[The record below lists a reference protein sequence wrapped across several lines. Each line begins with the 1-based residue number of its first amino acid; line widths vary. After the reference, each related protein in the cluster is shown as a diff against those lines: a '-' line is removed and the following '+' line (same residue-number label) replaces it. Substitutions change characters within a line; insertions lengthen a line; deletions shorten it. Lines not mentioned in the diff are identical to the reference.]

1 MKISVVVSVFNG
13 EKYISE
19 QLDSLRQQT
28 RRPDEVLLFD
38 DGSSDKAPQIV
49 ADYITKYS
57 LANWKYTRNPE
68 NKGWRRNFMEGMWAA
83 SGALVFSC
91 DQDDIWHQDKLKIMS
106 EVMEN
111 SPQISLLTS
120 NYELFFEDGS
130 HKDGFKQNDGS
141 VSQIPLKNNYLLVG
155 RPGCTHCIRK
165 ELLDTARKYWRP
177 EYPHDALLWRLSL
190 FSDGLYNYNGNL
202 IKWRKHQNSAFTKE
216 SRDLKSVAA
225 KKKWIQTARTFDDTL
240 REYVNSSE
248 IADKATKLKVLDRND
263 RWLSVR
269 ERFYLTKNPLVG
281 IKLATYWACF
291 PRYRQYL
298 GDWYLIYLKH

>member
-19 QLDSLRQQT
+19 QLDSLRHQI

-38 DGSSDKAPQIV
+38 DGSSDKTPQIV
-49 ADYITKYS
+49 TDYITKYS

-83 SGALVFSC
+83 SGDLVFSC

-165 ELLDTARKYWRP
+165 ELLDIARKYWRP

-202 IKWRKHQNSAFTKE
+202 IRWRKHQNSAFTKE

-225 KKKWIQTARTFDDTL
+225 KKKWIQTARAFDDTL

-248 IADKATKLKVLDRND
+248 IADKTTKLRVLDRND
-263 RWLSVR
+263 RWLAVR
-269 ERFYLTKNPLVG
+269 ERFYLRKNPLVG
-281 IKLATYWACF
+281 VKLATYWDCF

>member
-19 QLDSLRQQT
+19 QLDSLRHQI

-38 DGSSDKAPQIV
+38 DGSSDKTPQIV
-49 ADYITKYS
+49 TDYITKYS

-83 SGALVFSC
+83 SGDLVFSC

-165 ELLDTARKYWRP
+165 ELLDIARKYWRP

-202 IKWRKHQNSAFTKE
+202 IRWRKHQNSAFTKE

-225 KKKWIQTARTFDDTL
+225 KKKWIQTARAFDDTL

-248 IADKATKLKVLDRND
+248 IADKTTKLRVLDRND
-263 RWLSVR
+263 RWLAVR
-269 ERFYLTKNPLVG
+269 ERFYLRKIL
-281 IKLATYWACF
+281 
-291 PRYRQYL
+291 
-298 GDWYLIYLKH
+298 

>member
-19 QLDSLRQQT
+19 QLDSLRHQT

-38 DGSSDKAPQIV
+38 DGSSDKTPQIV
-49 ADYITKYS
+49 TDYITKYS

-83 SGALVFSC
+83 SGELVFSC

-111 SPQISLLTS
+111 SPQVSLLTS

-130 HKDGFKQNDGS
+130 HKDGFKLNDGS

-165 ELLDTARKYWRP
+165 ELLDTARKYWCP

-225 KKKWIQTARTFDDTL
+225 KKKWIQTAKAFDDTL
-240 REYVNSSE
+240 REYVNNSE
-248 IADKATKLKVLDRND
+248 ITDKTDKLKVLDRND

-281 IKLATYWACF
+281 VKLATYWDCF

>member
-19 QLDSLRQQT
+19 QLDSLRHQT

-38 DGSSDKAPQIV
+38 DGSSDKTPQIV
-49 ADYITKYS
+49 TDYITKYS

-83 SGALVFSC
+83 SGELVFSC

-111 SPQISLLTS
+111 SPQVSLLTS

-130 HKDGFKQNDGS
+130 HKDGFKLNDGS

-225 KKKWIQTARTFDDTL
+225 KKKWIQTAKAFDDTL
-240 REYVNSSE
+240 REYVNNSE
-248 IADKATKLKVLDRND
+248 ITDKTDKLKVLDRND

-281 IKLATYWACF
+281 VKLATYWDCF

>member
-19 QLDSLRQQT
+19 QLDSLRHQT
-28 RRPDEVLLFD
+28 CRPDEVLLFD
-38 DGSSDKAPQIV
+38 DGSSDKTPQIV
-49 ADYITKYS
+49 TDYITKYS

-83 SGALVFSC
+83 SGELVFSC

-111 SPQISLLTS
+111 SPQVSLLTS

-130 HKDGFKQNDGS
+130 HKDGFKLNDGS

-225 KKKWIQTARTFDDTL
+225 KKKWIQTAKAFDDTL
-240 REYVNSSE
+240 REYVNNSE
-248 IADKATKLKVLDRND
+248 ITDKTDKLKVLDRND

-281 IKLATYWACF
+281 VKLATYWDCF

>member
-19 QLDSLRQQT
+19 QLDSLRHQT
-28 RRPDEVLLFD
+28 RCPDEVLLFD
-38 DGSSDKAPQIV
+38 DGSSDKTPQIV
-49 ADYITKYS
+49 TDYITKYS

-83 SGALVFSC
+83 SGDLVFSC
-91 DQDDIWHQDKLKIMS
+91 DQDDIWHQDKLKIMC
-106 EVMEN
+106 EVMEK

-141 VSQIPLKNNYLLVG
+141 VSQVPLKNNYLLVG

-165 ELLDTARKYWRP
+165 ELLDIARKYWRP

-225 KKKWIQTARTFDDTL
+225 KKKWIQTARAFDDTL

-248 IADKATKLKVLDRND
+248 IADKTTKLRVLDRND

-281 IKLATYWACF
+281 VKLATYWDCF

>member
-19 QLDSLRQQT
+19 QLDSLRHQT
-28 RRPDEVLLFD
+28 RCPDEVLLFD
-38 DGSSDKAPQIV
+38 DGSSDKTPQIV
-49 ADYITKYS
+49 TDYITKYS

-83 SGALVFSC
+83 SGDLVFSC
-91 DQDDIWHQDKLKIMS
+91 DQDDIWHQDKLKIMC
-106 EVMEN
+106 EVMEK

-165 ELLDTARKYWRP
+165 ELLDIARKYWRP

-202 IKWRKHQNSAFTKE
+202 IRWRKHQNSAFTKE

-225 KKKWIQTARTFDDTL
+225 KKKWIQTARAFDDTL

-248 IADKATKLKVLDRND
+248 IADKTTKLRVLDRND

-269 ERFYLTKNPLVG
+269 ERFYLRKNPLVG
-281 IKLATYWACF
+281 VKLATYWDCF

>member
-19 QLDSLRQQT
+19 QLDSLRHQT

-38 DGSSDKAPQIV
+38 DGSSDKTPQIV
-49 ADYITKYS
+49 TDYITKYS

-83 SGALVFSC
+83 NGELVFSC

-120 NYELFFEDGS
+120 NYELFFEDGD

-141 VSQIPLKNNYLLVG
+141 VSQILLKNNYLLVG
-155 RPGCTHCIRK
+155 RPGCTHCIRRK
-165 ELLDTARKYWRP
+165 LLDMAQKYWQP

-225 KKKWIQTARTFDDTL
+225 KKKWIQTARAFDDTL
-240 REYVNSSE
+240 REYVDSSE
-248 IADKATKLKVLDRND
+248 VADKTTKLKVLDRND

-281 IKLATYWACF
+281 IKLATYWDCF

>member
-38 DGSSDKAPQIV
+38 DGSSDKTPQIV

-83 SGALVFSC
+83 NGTLVFSC

-106 EVMEN
+106 EVMGN

-216 SRDLKSVAA
+216 SRDLKSVAS

-281 IKLATYWACF
+281 IKLATYWDCF

>member
-38 DGSSDKAPQIV
+38 DGSSDKTPQIV

-68 NKGWRRNFMEGMWAA
+68 NKGWRRNFMDGMWAA
-83 SGALVFSC
+83 SGALIFSC

-225 KKKWIQTARTFDDTL
+225 KKKWIQTARAFDDTL
-240 REYVNSSE
+240 REYVNSGE

-281 IKLATYWACF
+281 IRLATYWDCF

>member
-19 QLDSLRQQT
+19 QLDSLRHQI

-38 DGSSDKAPQIV
+38 DGSSDKTPQIV
-49 ADYITKYS
+49 TDYITKYS

-83 SGALVFSC
+83 SGDLVFSC

-165 ELLDTARKYWRP
+165 ELLDIARKYWRP

-202 IKWRKHQNSAFTKE
+202 IRWRKHQNSAFTKE

-225 KKKWIQTARTFDDTL
+225 KKKWIQTARAFDDTL

-248 IADKATKLKVLDRND
+248 IADKTTKLRVLDRND
-263 RWLSVR
+263 RWLAVR
-269 ERFYLTKNPLVG
+269 ERFYLRINPLVG
-281 IKLATYWACF
+281 VKLATYWDCF

>member
-19 QLDSLRQQT
+19 QLDSLRHQT
-28 RRPDEVLLFD
+28 RCPDEVLLFD
-38 DGSSDKAPQIV
+38 DGSSDKTPQIV
-49 ADYITKYS
+49 TDYITKYS

-83 SGALVFSC
+83 SGDLVFSC

-225 KKKWIQTARTFDDTL
+225 KKKWIQTARAFDDTL

-248 IADKATKLKVLDRND
+248 IATKTTKLKVLDRND

-281 IKLATYWACF
+281 VKLATYWDCF

>member
-19 QLDSLRQQT
+19 QLDSLRHQT

-38 DGSSDKAPQIV
+38 DGSSDKTPQIV
-49 ADYITKYS
+49 TDYITKYS

-83 SGALVFSC
+83 SGDLVFSC

-111 SPQISLLTS
+111 SPQVSLLTS

-130 HKDGFKQNDGS
+130 HKDGFKLNDGS

-216 SRDLKSVAA
+216 SRDLKSVVA
-225 KKKWIQTARTFDDTL
+225 KKKWIQTAKAFDDTL
-240 REYVNSSE
+240 REYVNNSE
-248 IADKATKLKVLDRND
+248 IADKTAKLKVLDRND

-281 IKLATYWACF
+281 VKLATYWDCF

>member
-19 QLDSLRQQT
+19 QLDSLRHQI

-38 DGSSDKAPQIV
+38 DGSSDKTPQIV
-49 ADYITKYS
+49 TDYITKYS

-83 SGALVFSC
+83 SGDLVFSC

-111 SPQISLLTS
+111 SPKISLLTS

-165 ELLDTARKYWRP
+165 ELLDIARKYWRP

-202 IKWRKHQNSAFTKE
+202 IRWRKHQNSAFTKE

-225 KKKWIQTARTFDDTL
+225 KKKWIQTARAFDDTL

-248 IADKATKLKVLDRND
+248 IADKTTKLRVLDRND
-263 RWLSVR
+263 RWLAVR
-269 ERFYLTKNPLVG
+269 ERFYLRKNPLVG
-281 IKLATYWACF
+281 VKLATYWDCF

>member
-38 DGSSDKAPQIV
+38 DGSSDKTPQIV
-49 ADYITKYS
+49 TDYITKYS

-83 SGALVFSC
+83 NGEFVFSC

-225 KKKWIQTARTFDDTL
+225 KKKWIQTARAFDDTL

-248 IADKATKLKVLDRND
+248 IADKTTKLKVLDRND

-281 IKLATYWACF
+281 IKLATYWDCF

>member
-19 QLDSLRQQT
+19 QLDSLRHQT
-28 RRPDEVLLFD
+28 RCPDEVLLFD
-38 DGSSDKAPQIV
+38 DGSSDKTPQIV
-49 ADYITKYS
+49 TDYITKYS

-68 NKGWRRNFMEGMWAA
+68 NKGWRRNFMEGMCAA
-83 SGALVFSC
+83 SGDLIFSC
-91 DQDDIWHQDKLKIMS
+91 DQDDIWHQDKLKIMC
-106 EVMEN
+106 EVMEK

-141 VSQIPLKNNYLLVG
+141 VSQVPLKNNYLLVG
-155 RPGCTHCIRK
+155 RPGCTYCIRK
-165 ELLDTARKYWRP
+165 DLLDIAWKYWRP
-177 EYPHDALLWRLSL
+177 EYSHDDLLWRLSL

-202 IKWRKHQNSAFTKE
+202 IRWRKHKNSAFTKE

-225 KKKWIQTARTFDDTL
+225 KKKWIQIARAFDDTL

-248 IADKATKLKVLDRND
+248 IADKTTKLRVLDRND

-269 ERFYLTKNPLVG
+269 ERFYLIKNPLVG
-281 IKLATYWACF
+281 VKLATYWDCF

>member
-19 QLDSLRQQT
+19 QLDSLRHQT
-28 RRPDEVLLFD
+28 RCPDEVLLFD
-38 DGSSDKAPQIV
+38 DGSSDKTPQIV
-49 ADYITKYS
+49 TDYITKYS
-57 LANWKYTRNPE
+57 LVNWKYTRNPE

-83 SGALVFSC
+83 SGDLVFSC
-91 DQDDIWHQDKLKIMS
+91 DQDDIWHQDKLKIMC
-106 EVMEN
+106 EVMEKF
-111 SPQISLLTS
+111 PQISLLTS

-141 VSQIPLKNNYLLVG
+141 VSQVPLKNNYLLVG

-202 IKWRKHQNSAFTKE
+202 IRWRKHQNSAFTKE

-225 KKKWIQTARTFDDTL
+225 KKKWIQTARAFDDTL

-248 IADKATKLKVLDRND
+248 IADKTTKLRVLDRND

-281 IKLATYWACF
+281 VKLATYWDCF

>member
-1 MKISVVVSVFNG
+1 M
-13 EKYISE
+13 
-19 QLDSLRQQT
+19 
-28 RRPDEVLLFD
+28 FD
-38 DGSSDKAPQIV
+38 DGSSDKTPQIV

>member
-19 QLDSLRQQT
+19 QLDSLRHQT

-38 DGSSDKAPQIV
+38 DGSSDKTPQIV
-49 ADYITKYS
+49 TDYITKYS

-83 SGALVFSC
+83 SGELVFSC

-111 SPQISLLTS
+111 SPQVSLLTS

-130 HKDGFKQNDGS
+130 HKDGFKLNDGS

-225 KKKWIQTARTFDDTL
+225 KKKWIQTAKAFDDTL
-240 REYVNSSE
+240 REYVNNSE
-248 IADKATKLKVLDRND
+248 IADKTAKLEVLDRND

-281 IKLATYWACF
+281 VKLATYWDCF

>member
-38 DGSSDKAPQIV
+38 DGSSDKTPQIV

-57 LANWKYTRNPE
+57 LANWKYTRNTE

>member
-19 QLDSLRQQT
+19 QLDSLRHQI

-38 DGSSDKAPQIV
+38 DGSSDKTPQIV
-49 ADYITKYS
+49 TDYITKYS

-83 SGALVFSC
+83 SGDLVFSC

-165 ELLDTARKYWRP
+165 ELLDIARKYWRP

-202 IKWRKHQNSAFTKE
+202 IRWRKHQNSAFTKE

-248 IADKATKLKVLDRND
+248 IADKTTKLRVLDRND
-263 RWLSVR
+263 RWLAVR
-269 ERFYLTKNPLVG
+269 ERFYLRKNPLVG
-281 IKLATYWACF
+281 VKLATYWDCF

>member
-38 DGSSDKAPQIV
+38 DGSSDKTPQIV
-49 ADYITKYS
+49 TDYITKYS

-83 SGALVFSC
+83 NGEFVFSC

-225 KKKWIQTARTFDDTL
+225 KKKWIQTARAFDDTL

-248 IADKATKLKVLDRND
+248 IADKTTKLKVLDRND

-281 IKLATYWACF
+281 IKLATYWDCF

-298 GDWYLIYLKH
+298 GIGI

>member
-19 QLDSLRQQT
+19 QLDSLRHQT

-38 DGSSDKAPQIV
+38 DGSSDKTPQIV
-49 ADYITKYS
+49 TNYITKYS

-83 SGALVFSC
+83 SGELVFSC

-111 SPQISLLTS
+111 SPQVSLLTS

-130 HKDGFKQNDGS
+130 HKDGFKLNDGS

-165 ELLDTARKYWRP
+165 ELLDSARKYWRP

-225 KKKWIQTARTFDDTL
+225 KKKWIQTAKAFDDTL
-240 REYVNSSE
+240 REYVNNSE
-248 IADKATKLKVLDRND
+248 ITDKTDKLKVLDRND

-281 IKLATYWACF
+281 VKLATYWDCF

>member
-19 QLDSLRQQT
+19 QLDSLRHQI

-38 DGSSDKAPQIV
+38 DGSSDKTPQIV
-49 ADYITKYS
+49 TDYITKYS

-83 SGALVFSC
+83 SGDLVFSC

-165 ELLDTARKYWRP
+165 ELLDIARKYWRP

-202 IKWRKHQNSAFTKE
+202 IRWRKHQNSAFTKE

-225 KKKWIQTARTFDDTL
+225 KKKWIQTARAFDDTL

-248 IADKATKLKVLDRND
+248 IADKTTKLRVLDRND
-263 RWLSVR
+263 RWLAVR

-281 IKLATYWACF
+281 VKLATYWDCF

>member
-19 QLDSLRQQT
+19 QLDSLRHQT

-38 DGSSDKAPQIV
+38 DGSSDKTPQIV
-49 ADYITKYS
+49 TDYITKYS

-83 SGALVFSC
+83 SGELVFSC
-91 DQDDIWHQDKLKIMS
+91 DQDDIWYQDKLKIMS

-111 SPQISLLTS
+111 SPQVSLLTS

-130 HKDGFKQNDGS
+130 HKDGFKLNDGS

-225 KKKWIQTARTFDDTL
+225 KKKWIQTAKAFDDTL
-240 REYVNSSE
+240 REYVNNSE
-248 IADKATKLKVLDRND
+248 IADKTAKLKVLDRND

-281 IKLATYWACF
+281 VKLATYWDCF

>member
-19 QLDSLRQQT
+19 QLDSLRHQI

-38 DGSSDKAPQIV
+38 DGSSDKTPQIV
-49 ADYITKYS
+49 TDYITKYS

-83 SGALVFSC
+83 SGDLVFSC
-91 DQDDIWHQDKLKIMS
+91 DQDDIWYQDKLKIMS

-165 ELLDTARKYWRP
+165 ELLDIARKYWRP

-202 IKWRKHQNSAFTKE
+202 IRWRKHQNSAFTKE

-225 KKKWIQTARTFDDTL
+225 KKKWIQTARAFDDTL

-248 IADKATKLKVLDRND
+248 IADKTTKLRVLDRND
-263 RWLSVR
+263 RWLAVR
-269 ERFYLTKNPLVG
+269 ERFYLRKNPLVG
-281 IKLATYWACF
+281 VKLATYWDCF

>member
-1 MKISVVVSVFNG
+1 
-13 EKYISE
+13 
-19 QLDSLRQQT
+19 
-28 RRPDEVLLFD
+28 
-38 DGSSDKAPQIV
+38 
-49 ADYITKYS
+49 
-57 LANWKYTRNPE
+57 
-68 NKGWRRNFMEGMWAA
+68 
-83 SGALVFSC
+83 
-91 DQDDIWHQDKLKIMS
+91 
-106 EVMEN
+106 MEN

>member
-19 QLDSLRQQT
+19 QLDSLRHQT
-28 RRPDEVLLFD
+28 RCPDEVLLFD
-38 DGSSDKAPQIV
+38 DGSSDKTPQIV
-49 ADYITKYS
+49 TDYITKYS

-83 SGALVFSC
+83 SGDLVFSC

-141 VSQIPLKNNYLLVG
+141 VNQIPLKNNYLLVG

-225 KKKWIQTARTFDDTL
+225 KKKWIQTARAFDDTL

-248 IADKATKLKVLDRND
+248 IATKTTKLKVLDRND

-281 IKLATYWACF
+281 VKLATYWDCF

>member
-19 QLDSLRQQT
+19 QLDSLRHQT

-38 DGSSDKAPQIV
+38 DGSSDKTPQIV
-49 ADYITKYS
+49 TDYITKYS

-83 SGALVFSC
+83 SGDLVFSC

-141 VSQIPLKNNYLLVG
+141 VNQIPLKNNYLLVG

-225 KKKWIQTARTFDDTL
+225 KKKWIQTARAFDDTL

-248 IADKATKLKVLDRND
+248 IATKTTKLKVLDRND

-281 IKLATYWACF
+281 VKLATYWDCF

>member
-1 MKISVVVSVFNG
+1 
-13 EKYISE
+13 
-19 QLDSLRQQT
+19 
-28 RRPDEVLLFD
+28 
-38 DGSSDKAPQIV
+38 
-49 ADYITKYS
+49 
-57 LANWKYTRNPE
+57 
-68 NKGWRRNFMEGMWAA
+68 MEGMWAA
-83 SGALVFSC
+83 SGDLVFSC

-165 ELLDTARKYWRP
+165 ELLDIARKYWRP

-202 IKWRKHQNSAFTKE
+202 IRWRKHQNSAFTKE

-225 KKKWIQTARTFDDTL
+225 KKKWIQTARAFDDTL

-248 IADKATKLKVLDRND
+248 IADKTTKLRVLDRND
-263 RWLSVR
+263 RWLAVR
-269 ERFYLTKNPLVG
+269 ERFYLRKNPLVG
-281 IKLATYWACF
+281 VKLATYWDCF

>member
-19 QLDSLRQQT
+19 QLDSLRHQI

-38 DGSSDKAPQIV
+38 DGSSDKTPQIV
-49 ADYITKYS
+49 TDYITKYS

-83 SGALVFSC
+83 SGDLVFSC

-165 ELLDTARKYWRP
+165 ELLDIARKYWRP

-202 IKWRKHQNSAFTKE
+202 IRWRKHQNSAFTKE

-225 KKKWIQTARTFDDTL
+225 KKKWIQTARAFDDTL

-248 IADKATKLKVLDRND
+248 IADKTTKLRVLDRND
-263 RWLSVR
+263 RWLAVR
-269 ERFYLTKNPLVG
+269 EQFYLRKNPLVG
-281 IKLATYWACF
+281 VKLATYWDCF

>member
-19 QLDSLRQQT
+19 QLDSLRHQT

-38 DGSSDKAPQIV
+38 DGSSDKTPQIV
-49 ADYITKYS
+49 TDYITKYS

-83 SGALVFSC
+83 SGDLVFSC

-225 KKKWIQTARTFDDTL
+225 KKKWIQTARAFDDTL

-248 IADKATKLKVLDRND
+248 IAAKTTKLKVLDRND

-281 IKLATYWACF
+281 VKLATYWDCF

>member
-19 QLDSLRQQT
+19 QLDSLRHQT

-38 DGSSDKAPQIV
+38 DGSSDKTPQIV
-49 ADYITKYS
+49 TDYITKYS

-83 SGALVFSC
+83 SGELVFSC

-111 SPQISLLTS
+111 SPQVSLLTS

-130 HKDGFKQNDGS
+130 HKDGFKLNDGS

-216 SRDLKSVAA
+216 SRDLKSVVA
-225 KKKWIQTARTFDDTL
+225 KKKWIQTAQAFDDTL
-240 REYVNSSE
+240 REYVNNSE
-248 IADKATKLKVLDRND
+248 ITDKTAKLKVLDRND

-281 IKLATYWACF
+281 VKLATYWDCF

>member
-19 QLDSLRQQT
+19 QLDSLRHQI

-38 DGSSDKAPQIV
+38 DGSSDKTPQIV
-49 ADYITKYS
+49 TDYITKYS

-83 SGALVFSC
+83 SGDLVFSC

-165 ELLDTARKYWRP
+165 ELLDIARKYWRP

-190 FSDGLYNYNGNL
+190 FSDGLYNYNGN
-202 IKWRKHQNSAFTKE
+202 
-216 SRDLKSVAA
+216 
-225 KKKWIQTARTFDDTL
+225 
-240 REYVNSSE
+240 
-248 IADKATKLKVLDRND
+248 
-263 RWLSVR
+263 
-269 ERFYLTKNPLVG
+269 
-281 IKLATYWACF
+281 
-291 PRYRQYL
+291 
-298 GDWYLIYLKH
+298 

>member
-19 QLDSLRQQT
+19 QLDSLRHQI

-38 DGSSDKAPQIV
+38 DGSSDKTPQIV
-49 ADYITKYS
+49 TDYITKYS

-83 SGALVFSC
+83 SGDLVFSC

-165 ELLDTARKYWRP
+165 ELLDIARKYWRP

-202 IKWRKHQNSAFTKE
+202 IRWRKHQNSAFTKE
-216 SRDLKSVAA
+216 SRDLKSFAA
-225 KKKWIQTARTFDDTL
+225 KKKWIQTARAFDDTL

-248 IADKATKLKVLDRND
+248 IADKTTKLRVLDRND
-263 RWLSVR
+263 RWLAVR
-269 ERFYLTKNPLVG
+269 ERFYLRKNPLVG
-281 IKLATYWACF
+281 VKLATYWDCF

>member
-19 QLDSLRQQT
+19 QLDSLRHQI

-38 DGSSDKAPQIV
+38 DGSSDKTPQIV
-49 ADYITKYS
+49 TDYITKYS

-83 SGALVFSC
+83 SGDLVFSC

-225 KKKWIQTARTFDDTL
+225 KKKWIQTARAFDDTL

-281 IKLATYWACF
+281 IRLATYWDCF

>member
-19 QLDSLRQQT
+19 QLDSLRHQI

-38 DGSSDKAPQIV
+38 DGSSDKTPQIV
-49 ADYITKYS
+49 TDYITKYS

-83 SGALVFSC
+83 SGDLVFSC

-165 ELLDTARKYWRP
+165 ELLDIARKYWRP

-225 KKKWIQTARTFDDTL
+225 KKKWIQTARAFDDTL

-248 IADKATKLKVLDRND
+248 IADKTTKLRVLDRND
-263 RWLSVR
+263 RWLAVR
-269 ERFYLTKNPLVG
+269 ERFYLRKNPLVG
-281 IKLATYWACF
+281 VKLATYWDCF

>member
-19 QLDSLRQQT
+19 QLDSLRHQT
-28 RRPDEVLLFD
+28 RCPDEVLLFD
-38 DGSSDKAPQIV
+38 DGSSDKTPQIV
-49 ADYITKYS
+49 TDYITKYS

-83 SGALVFSC
+83 SGDLVFSC
-91 DQDDIWHQDKLKIMS
+91 DQDDIWHQDKLKIMC
-106 EVMEN
+106 EVMEK

-141 VSQIPLKNNYLLVG
+141 VSQVPLKNNYLLVG

-165 ELLDTARKYWRP
+165 GLLDIARKYWRP

-225 KKKWIQTARTFDDTL
+225 KKKWIQTARAFDDTL

-248 IADKATKLKVLDRND
+248 IADKTTKLRVLDRND

-281 IKLATYWACF
+281 VKLATYWDCF